1 MPKAKVSA
9 TLSPERL
16 ARARDVTGTSSISE
30 LLDEALVALIERQ
43 LERRWLEAHPDQE
56 LPDEVVPDLSGL
68 PWDEG

>member
-43 LERRWLEAHPDQE
+43 LERRWLEAHPDEE